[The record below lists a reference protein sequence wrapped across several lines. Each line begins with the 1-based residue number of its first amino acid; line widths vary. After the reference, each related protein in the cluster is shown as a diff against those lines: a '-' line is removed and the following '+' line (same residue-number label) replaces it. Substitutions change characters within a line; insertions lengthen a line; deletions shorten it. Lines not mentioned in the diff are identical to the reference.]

1 MPCDTMRKRNQTLA
15 QRKTEVKKRVTAID
29 KLIATRKVG
38 VKIGPQG
45 AITFTGISEADR
57 DSMTDVCIYNML
69 KVTGS
74 SAVKMAITK
83 AEVLAGRGVNQD
95 AVKAGI
101 HSHDGG
107 ATWHP
112 KG

>member
-1 MPCDTMRKRNQTLA
+1 MPCETMRKRGQTA
-15 QRKTEVKKRVTAID
+15 VQRKAEVKKRVTAID
-29 KLIATRKVG
+29 KLIAKRKVG
-38 VKIGPQG
+38 VKVGPQG

-57 DSMTDVCIYNML
+57 DSMTDICIYRQLMI
-69 KVTGS
+69 TGS
-74 SAVKMAITK
+74 SAAKMAIAT
-83 AEVLAGRGVNQD
+83 AETLAGRRINQD

-112 KG
+112 RG